1 MYSELGAPNT
11 TNYSTFV
18 PQTQP
23 LVSPINV
30 TFVLNNLRPF
40 SRYEVRVKT
49 VGHNSRGDNATMLV
63 SSITEPI
70 NIETLEAGRRQG
82 DGYYT
87 SSYLRAYR
95 KISWKISHLHAAELN
110 SVRLSI

>member
-1 MYSELGAPNT
+1 MYFELGDPNT
-11 TNYSTFV
+11 TNHSIFV
-18 PQTQP
+18 PQAQP
-23 LVSPINV
+23 LVSPTNV

-49 VGHNSRGDNATMLV
+49 VGHDSRGDNTTMLV

-70 NIETLEAGRRQG
+70 NIETLEAGKHLG

-87 SSYLRAYR
+87 
-95 KISWKISHLHAAELN
+95 
-110 SVRLSI
+110 